1 MTDVFIISSIGALGL
16 LYGVSR
22 LRYSLKSKKPSIVPR
37 KASIVPRKASIV
49 SRKASIVPRK
59 ASIVSRKAS
68 IVSRK
73 ASQKPVNP
81 FQEIQSNMDSK
92 LLYTTG
98 ELELEDINYYKPEI
112 IVLDNPKV
120 IEIDYEFSGEK
131 TIQVYWKNYS
141 KVKTYSDLYCYGI
154 KLKKDKILNIIV
166 VHLTGELL
174 GDERLLLT
182 ASLDKCYRGLEIK
195 KNEDIMVMGLKNKNN
210 PFFIRDSV
218 LYLKTNVYSNTI
230 FKSINTDS
238 NGVTMINYMLDDY
251 IMFHKEWVIPQ
262 KKYIDLITKFN
273 SVGYDMEY
281 DKKRDL
287 YRIDEYGLKL
297 IDNYIQIQ
305 KGNKKWIMVKID
317 DIIKSNIK
325 VESKQVL
332 VKENKN
338 YFLQTDYKGDNP
350 TYNLP
355 IHK

>member
-22 LRYSLKSKKPSIVPR
+22 LRYSLKSKKPSRKESRKPSR
-37 KASIVPRKASIV
+37 KASILPSRKASILPSRKASRKASILPSRKP
-49 SRKASIVPRK
+49 SRKASIV
-59 ASIVSRKAS
+59 
-68 IVSRK
+68 
-73 ASQKPVNP
+73 NP
-81 FQEIQSNMDSK
+81 FQVIKSNMDSK
-92 LLYTTG
+92 LLFTTD
-98 ELELEDINYYKPEI
+98 ELEVEDINYYNPEI

-120 IEIDYEFSGEK
+120 IETDYEFSGEK
-131 TIQVYWKNYS
+131 TLQIYWKNYS

-166 VHLTGELL
+166 VHLTGELF

-230 FKSINTDS
+230 FKSINSDS

-262 KKYIDLITKFN
+262 KKYIDLVTKFN
-273 SVGYDMEY
+273 TVGYDMEY

-287 YRIDEYGLKL
+287 YRIDEYGLKT

-325 VESKQVL
+325 VVSKQVL
-332 VKENKN
+332 VKEKDK